1 MKYYI
6 LIISLGVLFFG
17 VPFFYFGVVNTGVSI
32 IYETEDRGCISL
44 VTGADLCWQLFLLKA
59 AMIFCA
65 AQFILYLLVQH
76 KIFPD
81 KKEQEKTRECVYGR
95 NL

>member
-6 LIISLGVLFFG
+6 LIISLCVLFFG

-32 IYETEDRGCISL
+32 RYETEDRGCISL
-44 VTGADLCWQLFLLKA
+44 VTGADLCRQLFLLKA

-65 AQFILYLLVQH
+65 AQLFLYLLVQH
-76 KIFPD
+76 KIFPE
-81 KKEQEKTRECVYGR
+81 KKEQEKTRE
-95 NL
+95 